1 MQGNRFVIP
10 TVLAL
15 AALGLAAIALAAPAL
30 AGNTKQGG
38 SNVVQAAPTETSR
51 TISVTGTGRVT
62 VTPDMATVVLGV
74 IERADSAKVAQENAA
89 QKMAAVV
96 DSVKKNGVAEK
107 DIQTVNVSLNPVYDY
122 SDNTQK
128 LIAYEANQQIAI
140 KVRTLADTG
149 SIIDEAVQAGASYV
163 GSITLSLDDTTGPV
177 KEARSLAVNDAK
189 AKADQLASAAG
200 VRVVSVMTI
209 SENSTIPPV
218 PVVYRDGG
226 GAMAAEKAI
235 TPIEAGTQE
244 ITVDVSV
251 VYEIE

>member
-15 AALGLAAIALAAPAL
+15 AALALAAIALAAPAL
-30 AGNTKQGG
+30 AGNTKPGG
-38 SNVVQAAPTETSR
+38 GTVAQAAPTETPR
-51 TISVTGTGRVT
+51 TISVMGTGRVT
-62 VTPDMATVVLGV
+62 VTPDMATVTLGV
-74 IERADSAKVAQENAA
+74 VERADTAQVAQERAA

-96 DSVKKNGVAEK
+96 DSIKKNGVAEK

-122 SDNTQK
+122 SENTQK
-128 LIAYEANQQIAI
+128 LIAYEANQTVAV
-140 KVRTLADTG
+140 KVRKLADTG

-163 GSITLSLDDTTGPV
+163 GSITLSLADTTGAV
-177 KEARSLAVNDAK
+177 KEARTLAVNDAK

-200 VRVVSVMTI
+200 VRVISVMTI
-209 SENSTIPPV
+209 SESGGVPPV
-218 PVVYRDGG
+218 PVVYREAGVA
-226 GAMAAEKAI
+226 GADTKAM
-235 TPIEAGTQE
+235 TPIEAGSQE